1 MKVIEYRAVYNEGQ
15 AEIISVVARSINSG
29 MTKALK
35 QARKPLG
42 NGRERELA
50 SIEFW
55 CVR

>member
-1 MKVIEYRAVYNEGQ
+1 MKVMEFRAVYTEGQ
-15 AEIISVVARSINSG
+15 AEIITVYARSINSG

-42 NGRERELA
+42 NGQERELA
-50 SIEFW
+50 TIEFW